1 MTTNGDVGLIRI
13 GDLARHTGKTVRAIH
28 LYEELG
34 LLKPATRSSGGF
46 RLYESRAVD
55 RVRWID
61 LLHGMGFSLGEMK
74 EVLEAW
80 WKAELGPDAMG
91 RLRGLFQ
98 TKLRE
103 TREAVERHRQIEAEL
118 LEGIAYLE
126 TCRVCATHEPTSGCV
141 GCTQD
146 HGMEAEPALLAG
158 ITTARGRHGTGGR
171 AAGPALHTPGLV
183 RLEEIDRPAS

>member
-1 MTTNGDVGLIRI
+1 MSTTGSNGSLIRI
-13 GDLARHTGKTVRAIH
+13 GDLARLTGKT
-28 LYEELG
+28 
-34 LLKPATRSSGGF
+34 TRSSGGF

-55 RVRWID
+55 RVRWIE
-61 LLHGMGFSLGEMK
+61 LLHGMGFSLQEMK

-80 WKAELGPDAMG
+80 WRAELGPEAMS

-103 TREAVERHRQIEAEL
+103 TRDAVERHRQIEREL
-118 LEGIAYLE
+118 LEGLAYLE
-126 TCRVCATHEPTSGCV
+126 TCKVCGTHEATSGCV

-158 ITTARGRHGTGGR
+158 ITQGRTNGR
-171 AAGPALHTPGLV
+171 AARVPGLV
-183 RLEEIDRPAS
+183 KLEEIERSASATTGRARE